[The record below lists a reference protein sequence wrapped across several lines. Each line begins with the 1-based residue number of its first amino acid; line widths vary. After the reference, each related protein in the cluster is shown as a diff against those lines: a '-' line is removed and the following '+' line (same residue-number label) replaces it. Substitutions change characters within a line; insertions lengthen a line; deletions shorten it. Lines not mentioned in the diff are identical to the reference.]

1 MKTLFLAVISLSLTQ
16 FRQKG
21 QEKSTL
27 PESLSQKATFAE
39 RAWQILT
46 QVLNAKTAATC
57 R

>member
-1 MKTLFLAVISLSLTQ
+1 M
-16 FRQKG
+16 
-21 QEKSTL
+21 